1 MPKPSSLTKLY
12 VKALS
17 PDQPPYQVDERIY
30 QRFDQRNNLTIGRP
44 NWDESIQVFTRKSVD
59 TRVKKIK
66 TDRPGYQTEDY
77 SLFLA
82 GGVTT
87 FRMGNSIN
95 HANRGVTSW
104 DTLGNELPPGINRWD
119 DLPEKATTMLKR
131 AARYFGADMVGIAPL
146 DRRWFFSHAF
156 WADNTHKEVVFKA
169 VDIPEET
176 DDQLIIPEKM
186 RWVIV
191 MGVWMNPSV
200 IQYTPSPLGCAETR
214 LAYSREGL
222 MVSGVAEFLRGIGYQ
237 AIPSINDLA
246 LNIPM
251 AIDAGFGEQGRN
263 GKLITP
269 QFGPSMRLCKVIT
282 DLPLARDFP
291 IRFGVAEFC
300 KNCQKCAESCPVYA
314 IPTGEPSWSR
324 PNISNNPGVYTWH
337 LDNELCR
344 RYWSL
349 GNGTNCTVCIRSCP
363 FTKHPGLVHDLTRTF
378 ISNTPV
384 FNPLIRKLDD
394 LLGYGKEGDAERFW
408 SGSDG

>member
-1 MPKPSSLTKLY
+1 MPKQNIFTKLY
-12 VKALS
+12 VKTLP
-17 PDQPPYQVDERIY
+17 PDQPPYRVDEKIY
-30 QRFDQRNNLTIGRP
+30 HRFDQRNNLTVGRP
-44 NWDESIQVFTRKSVD
+44 NWDEGVQAFSRRSVE

-66 TDRPGYQTEDY
+66 TGKPGYQIEDY

-104 DTLGNELPPGINRWD
+104 DTLGNKLPPGINRW
-119 DLPEKATTMLKR
+119 EGSQKKAATMVKR
-131 AARYFGADMVGIAPL
+131 AARYFGADMVGIVPL
-146 DRRWFFSHAF
+146 DQRWFFSHAF
-156 WADNTHKEVVFKA
+156 WADGSHKEIVFKPVA
-169 VDIPEET
+169 VPEESEDQLVIPE
-176 DDQLIIPEKM
+176 DM

-191 MGVWMNPSV
+191 MGTWMDPDV
-200 IQYTPSPLGCAETR
+200 IKYTPSPLGCAETR
-214 LAYSREGL
+214 ISYSRMGL
-222 MVSGVAEFLRGIGYQ
+222 TVSGVAEFLRGMGYQ

-269 QFGPSMRLCKVIT
+269 LYGPSVRISKVIT

-291 IRFGVAEFC
+291 IRFGVTEFC
-300 KNCQKCAESCPVYA
+300 EVCLKCADDCPVNA
-314 IPTGEPSWSR
+314 IPTGERSWTR
-324 PNISNNPGVYTWH
+324 PNLSNNPGVYTWH
-337 LDNELCR
+337 LDNETCR

-349 GNGTNCTVCIRSCP
+349 GNGTNCTSCIRSCP

-378 ISNTPV
+378 ISNAPAL
-384 FNPLIRKLDD
+384 NPLWRNLDD
-394 LLGYGKEGDAERFW
+394 VFGYGKQADGTDFW
-408 SGSDG
+408 VEA